1 MLSPFFVND
10 KQLKLSRFPL
20 AQVNRSLQAWDASDE
35 YLLNHIKDEQLI
47 STTARVLIFNDA
59 FGALATHFCSP
70 LTIDLPDSL
79 SSDLPDNLPCDVSNS
94 LPNNPANN
102 KTEIYC
108 INDSYVSSQGIAHN
122 ISQNQLGAT
131 NITQL
136 NSLDALPA
144 DIDVI
149 LFKIP
154 KNKSFLI
161 EQLIQIKKSID
172 LYSVDKKTIFIAAD
186 RAKEIHRSTLSL
198 FEKYLGT
205 TTTSLAVKKA
215 RLVFCQ
221 FDQKQAHE
229 SPFPTIWPL
238 TNHTLNRDFSISNHA
253 NVYAREKLDI
263 GARYFIDNLPNVNEN
278 SQVIDLGCG
287 NGVIGLTLLAK
298 QPTACIQFVDESH
311 MAITSAQ
318 VNIETNL
325 PELAPQCQFH
335 LNDCLTNIA
344 SNSVDLILCNPPF
357 HQQTA
362 TTDHIA
368 WQMFKDS
375 HRVLKKGGELRIIG
389 NRQLAYHIKL
399 KRIFGN
405 EKLIASNDKF
415 VTQSAI
421 K

>member
-1 MLSPFFVND
+1 MLSPFIKND
-10 KQLKLSRFPL
+10 VPLTLSRFPI
-20 AQVNRSLQAWDASDE
+20 AQVNRSLQAWDAADE
-35 YLLNHIKDEQLI
+35 YLLNYINNENLI
-47 STTARVLIFNDA
+47 SENARVVIFNDA
-59 FGALATHFCSP
+59 FGALTTHFCNP
-70 LTIDLPDSL
+70 KSL
-79 SSDLPDNLPCDVSNS
+79 SVSDKNQV
-94 LPNNPANN
+94 AVF
-102 KTEIYC
+102 C
-108 INDSYVSSQGIAHN
+108 INDSFISSQGIAYNIEHN
-122 ISQNQLGAT
+122 ELDDS

-136 NSLDALPA
+136 NALSALPK
-144 DIDVI
+144 DIDVV

-154 KNKSFLI
+154 KSKSLLI
-161 EQLIQIKKSID
+161 EQLIQIKKGASENT
-172 LYSVDKKTIFIAAD
+172 VFIAAD
-186 RAKEIHRSTLSL
+186 RAKEIHSSTLKL

-215 RLVFCQ
+215 RLVFCELN
-221 FDQKQAHE
+221 QKQVHH
-229 SPFPTIWPL
+229 SPFPTIW
-238 TNHTLNRDFSISNHA
+238 TLPNKALSRDFIINNHA
-253 NVYAREKLDI
+253 NVYSREKLDI
-263 GARYFIDNLPNVNEN
+263 GARYFIENLPDVKKDCH
-278 SQVIDLGCG
+278 VIDLGCG
-287 NGVIGLTLLAK
+287 NGVIGLTILAT
-298 QPTACIQFVDESH
+298 QPTAKIQFFDESH
-311 MAITSAQ
+311 MAITSAET
-318 VNIETNL
+318 NINTNL
-325 PELAPQCQFH
+325 PDLASQCQFT
-335 LNDCLTNIA
+335 LNDCLTNVE

>member
-1 MLSPFFVND
+1 MLSPFIKND
-10 KQLKLSRFPL
+10 VPLTLSRFPI
-20 AQVNRSLQAWDASDE
+20 AQVNRSLQAWDAADE
-35 YLLNHIKDEQLI
+35 YLLNYINNEKLI
-47 STTARVLIFNDA
+47 SKNARVVIFNDA
-59 FGALATHFCSP
+59 FGALTTHFCNP
-70 LTIDLPDSL
+70 KSL
-79 SSDLPDNLPCDVSNS
+79 SVSDKNQV
-94 LPNNPANN
+94 AVF
-102 KTEIYC
+102 C
-108 INDSYVSSQGIAHN
+108 INDSFISSQGIAYNIEHN
-122 ISQNQLGAT
+122 ELDDS

-136 NSLDALPA
+136 NALSALPK
-144 DIDVI
+144 DIDVV

-154 KNKSFLI
+154 KSKSLLI
-161 EQLIQIKKSID
+161 EQLIQIKKGASENT
-172 LYSVDKKTIFIAAD
+172 VFIAAD
-186 RAKEIHRSTLSL
+186 RAKEIHSSTLKL

-215 RLVFCQ
+215 RLVFCELN
-221 FDQKQAHE
+221 QKQVHH
-229 SPFPTIWPL
+229 SPFPTIW
-238 TNHTLNRDFSISNHA
+238 TLPNKALSRDFIINNHA
-253 NVYAREKLDI
+253 NVYSREKLDI
-263 GARYFIDNLPNVNEN
+263 GARYFIENLPDVKKDCH
-278 SQVIDLGCG
+278 VIDLGCG
-287 NGVIGLTLLAK
+287 NGVIGLTILAT
-298 QPTACIQFVDESH
+298 QPTAKIQFFDESH
-311 MAITSAQ
+311 MAITSAET
-318 VNIETNL
+318 NINTNL
-325 PELAPQCQFH
+325 PDLASQCQFT
-335 LNDCLTNIA
+335 LNDCLTNVE

>member
-35 YLLNHIKDEQLI
+35 YLLNHIKDERLI
-47 STTARVLIFNDA
+47 SPTARILIFNDA
-59 FGALATHFCSP
+59 FGALTTSFCTP
-70 LTIDLPDSL
+70 FDF
-79 SSDLPDNLPCDVSNS
+79 DLPDNLPSD
-94 LPNNPANN
+94 LHANLRGN
-102 KTEIYC
+102 KTEVYC
-108 INDSYVSSQGIAHN
+108 INDSYVSSQGVAYN
-122 ISQNQLGAT
+122 IDRNQLNNT
-131 NITQL
+131 NINQL
-136 NSLDALPA
+136 SSLDSLPTN
-144 DIDVI
+144 IDVV

-154 KNKSFLI
+154 KSKSLLI
-161 EQLIQIKKSID
+161 AQLIQIQTS
-172 LYSVDKKTIFIAAD
+172 LEQYSVDKNTVFIAAD
-186 RAKEIHRSTLSL
+186 RAKEIHRSTLAL

-229 SPFPTIWPL
+229 SPFPTVWPL
-238 TNHTLNRDFSISNHA
+238 TNKTLNRDFVISNHA

-263 GARYFIDNLPNVNEN
+263 GARYFIENLPDVNKH

-287 NGVIGLTLLAK
+287 NGVIGLTILAN
-298 QPTACIQFVDESH
+298 QPSACIQFVDESH

-318 VNIETNL
+318 LNIETNF
-325 PELAPQCQFH
+325 PELVTQCQFH
-335 LNDCLTNIA
+335 LNDCLTNIE

>member
-1 MLSPFFVND
+1 MLSPFFKND

-35 YLLNHIKDEQLI
+35 YLLNYIKTEQLI
-47 STTARVLIFNDA
+47 QTNTRVLIFNDT
-59 FGALATHFCSP
+59 FGALATSFCSP
-70 LTIDLPDSL
+70 VDSPVPL
-79 SSDLPDNLPCDVSNS
+79 SDNNTDVF
-94 LPNNPANN
+94 
-102 KTEIYC
+102 C
-108 INDSYVSSQGIAHN
+108 INDSYVSGQGIKHN
-122 ISQNQLGAT
+122 ITQNQLASN

-136 NSLDALPA
+136 NSLDILPT

-154 KNKSFLI
+154 KSKSLLI
-161 EQLIQIKKSID
+161 AQLLQIKKSIEH
-172 LYSVDKKTIFIAAD
+172 YTEDKNTVFIAAN
-186 RAKEIHRSTLSL
+186 RAKEIHSSTLAL

-221 FDQKQAHE
+221 LDQKQTYE
-229 SPFPTIWPL
+229 SPFPTVWPL
-238 TNHTLNRDFSISNHA
+238 TNEALKRDFIISNHA

-263 GARYFIDNLPNVNEN
+263 GARYFIENLPKVEKD
-278 SQVIDLGCG
+278 SKVIDLGCG
-287 NGVIGLTLLAK
+287 NGVIGLTILAS
-298 QPTACIQFVDESH
+298 QPTANIQFVDESH

-318 VNIETNL
+318 TNIEKNL
-325 PELAPQCQFH
+325 PELASQCQFH
-335 LNDCLTNIA
+335 LNDCLTDIA

-405 EKLIASNDKF
+405 EKLIASNEKF